1 MRQAPKLRII
11 APLVGGILLAA
22 PQFAVAQDSSFTF
35 YGQLNFGL
43 FSADDGTQSESYIA
57 DNDNS
62 NTRIGAIWETGLA
75 NGATLKFHFE
85 SALGLTGS
93 SSVTLAD
100 NGLDFDWRRTE
111 LRKFEVIYAT
121 PTRGTLSF
129 GQGSTATDGYA
140 EADFS
145 GTSVVTY
152 SSLSDLAGSIA
163 FRPLGGTPS
172 GIDIGDTFSDLD
184 GARRFRLRY
193 DTPDFNG
200 FVASVSAGEEVL
212 AEGNDNEFYDLGLKY
227 TRDYGD
233 IKVDGRL
240 GYAWVSGGDEKA
252 IGSLAMLHKPT
263 GLNAAFSTGAQ
274 QNGGDDD
281 FAYLKLGIIRNWLSY
296 GATAIS
302 IDVYEGNDFA
312 ITGSQSSSVGLGV
325 VQRFED
331 QNLEVYAAY
340 RTFEFQDATMPVEDI
355 DVMVIGARWKF

>member
-1 MRQAPKLRII
+1 MRQVSNTRIL
-11 APLVGGILLAA
+11 ASAFGGLILAL
-22 PQFAVAQDSSFTF
+22 PQTAVAQDNTFTF

-43 FSADDGTQSESYIA
+43 FSADDGTQSESYIS

-62 NTRIGAIWETGLA
+62 NTRVGAIWETGLA

-93 SSVTLAD
+93 SSVTIDD

-111 LRKFEVIYAT
+111 LRKFEVIYDT
-121 PTRGTLSF
+121 PTLGTFSF

-140 EADFS
+140 EADLS
-145 GTSVVTY
+145 GTTVVTY
-152 SSLSDLAGSIA
+152 SSLSDLAGNIA
-163 FRPLGGTPS
+163 FRPLGGASS

-200 FVASVSAGEEVL
+200 FVASVSAGEEIL
-212 AEGNDNEFYDLGLKY
+212 TEGDDREFYDLGLKY
-227 TRDYGD
+227 VRDYGD

-252 IGSLAMLHKPT
+252 IGSLAVLHEPT
-263 GLNAAFSTGAQ
+263 GVNAAFSTGAQ
-274 QNGGDDD
+274 QDGGDDD
-281 FAYLKLGIIRNWLSY
+281 FVYLKLGVIRDWLPFGS
-296 GATAIS
+296 TAIS

-312 ITGSQSSSVGLGV
+312 IIGSESSSVGLGV
-325 VQRFED
+325 VQRFDD

-340 RTFEFQDATMPVEDI
+340 RTYEFQEATTPVEDI